1 MNNTIFE
8 PTDKSIAEK
17 QLMEE
22 LERCER
28 SGENQGYIDIE
39 ESKARL
45 GL

>member
-22 LERCER
+22 LERGER
-28 SGENQGYIDIE
+28 SGAEQGYIDIG
-39 ESKARL
+39 ESKTRL
-45 GL
+45 GI

>member
-8 PTDKSIAEK
+8 PNDKSIEEK

-22 LERCER
+22 LERGER
-28 SGENQGYIDIE
+28 SGEEQGYIDID

-45 GL
+45 GI